1 LARADSP
8 NPKSYAPFWQGRIV
22 RTPGKQGATA
32 IPWTLNPKRLVFRGE
47 EDKEGK
53 ARQVPK
59 DAEGGI
65 EVVVES
71 DPVPRVRA
79 RRCNMAEETVVK
91 ETSEGI
97 ILANLAK
104 EIGAWVKENGG
115 R

>member
-1 LARADSP
+1 MARAGSQDARQASGHP
-8 NPKSYAPFWQGRIV
+8 N
-22 RTPGKQGATA
+22 
-32 IPWTLNPKRLVFRGE
+32 TLDPKRLVCRGE